1 MVKEI
6 FEDWIRGTMDARM
19 NNDSTQV
26 LDWESGK
33 FRQTAWGAV
42 KVGDV
47 VLYRDNQPI
56 PADAVVVGSAGRTGG
71 FFVSTADLDGESN
84 LKARESVAA
93 TSPLM

>member
-1 MVKEI
+1 
-6 FEDWIRGTMDARM
+6 
-19 NNDSTQV
+19 
-26 LDWESGK
+26 
-33 FRQTAWGAV
+33 V

-93 TSPLM
+93 TSPLMSRFFDVENETVTPIG